1 MFIHI
6 LIMKRWYY
14 MTINTSMKLADIV
27 FEGGGVKGIGLVG
40 ALKPFEQKG
49 FQWKNIC
56 GNSAGSIVTA
66 LVAVGYSSDEIK
78 KLMIELDYT
87 KIADKSHSIMPFLSN
102 VQNLLLKKGLFK
114 GDYIKNWIDD
124 ALSKKL
130 KLSNKRKVTF
140 GNLIIPNEQGILL
153 NNKKYKR
160 KYKLHIIATD
170 ISRGKMIIL
179 PEDIAEY
186 GINPNELQVSLAIRM
201 SISIPYFF
209 QPVKLFNKNSNKK
222 SLIVDG
228 GVLSNYPVWIFD
240 INGIP
245 QYPTIGFKLG
255 GNKEI
260 REHKITNI
268 LNFSSSIIETMLE
281 AQDDIHIREMD
292 FLRTCK
298 INTLDIKTTDFNICS
313 DKILALYN
321 SGNSCAK
328 DFLKTFENDYEKYRI
343 MRSNV
348 SDRSYN
354 SFISKNIF

>member
-1 MFIHI
+1 MNIYSSIKF
-6 LIMKRWYY
+6 
-14 MTINTSMKLADIV
+14 ADIV

-49 FQWKNIC
+49 YHWKNIC
-56 GNSAGSIVTA
+56 GNSAGSIVAA

-78 KLMIELDYT
+78 KLMIDLDYT
-87 KIADKSHSIMPFLSN
+87 KIADKNYSIMPFFSN
-102 VQNLLLKKGLFK
+102 ANNLLFKKGLFK

-124 ALSKKL
+124 ALSNKL
-130 KLSNKRKVTF
+130 KLHSKKKVTF
-140 GNLIIPNEQGILL
+140 GDLIIPDEKGILL
-153 NNKKYKR
+153 NNEKYKR

-186 GINPNELQVSLAIRM
+186 GINPDEFEVGLAIRM

-209 QPVKLFNKNSNKK
+209 QPVKLFKKNSNRK

-240 INGIP
+240 VNGIP
-245 QYPTIGFKLG
+245 DWPTIGFKLG

-268 LNFSSSIIETMLE
+268 LNFTSSIIETMLE
-281 AQDDIHIREMD
+281 AQDDIHISEMD
-292 FLRTCK
+292 FLRTVK
-298 INTLDIKTTDFNICS
+298 IDTLDIKTTDFNIES
-313 DKILALYN
+313 KKIIDLYN
-321 SGNSCAK
+321 SGEVCAR
-328 DFLKTFENDYEKYRI
+328 DFLQTFESDFKKHRI
-343 MRSNV
+343 LRVNSLNNRTFKRICDNFTSNG
-348 SDRSYN
+348 
-354 SFISKNIF
+354 IC